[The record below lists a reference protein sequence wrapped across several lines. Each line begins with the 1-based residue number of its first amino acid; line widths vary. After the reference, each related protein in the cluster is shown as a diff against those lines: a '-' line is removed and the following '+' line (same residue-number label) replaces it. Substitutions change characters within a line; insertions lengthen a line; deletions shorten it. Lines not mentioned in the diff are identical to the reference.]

1 MWKKITYKKLFLAA
15 LVGNTLVVLFILVL
29 KSFLPPVVPLFYGRP
44 TGEAQLTT
52 YLGLYI
58 APGVSFLI
66 TAVNMFLNL
75 WLEEDY
81 IKRLLAIFSV
91 SVSVLTAITVLKIVF
106 LIGFF

>member
-44 TGEAQLTT
+44 TGEAQ
-52 YLGLYI
+52 LGLYI